1 MPEIRL
7 CGQDGHTEIIIL
19 FIYIFMNDFVH
30 EECKSCAV
38 PFRSK
43 GFHTAVDLNF
53 HVGLMQFKNGLH
65 SARLGLGNRI
75 DNTHFLLK
83 ISAIAPCLVVGA
95 HLFPTRVKG
104 NRRKT

>member
-75 DNTHFLLK
+75 DNTHFFAQNQRYSTLPCGR
-83 ISAIAPCLVVGA
+83 SAFVSYTC
-95 HLFPTRVKG
+95 
-104 NRRKT
+104 